1 MKNFLNRRL
10 VLNTSALSLGVAILL
25 VPTLSA
31 TASTTFIPINSQ
43 VNYGE
48 TSANVSNLQ
57 MFLAANASIYPDGLV
72 TGYYGPLTRAAVIRF
87 QNQYGIDPA
96 GRVGPVTLA
105 KINSL
110 IATGGWTASTDV
122 SGPWISSVGQN
133 VSRNSA
139 TFSWNT
145 DEVATAKIFYHTSP
159 VMMNEGD
166 INSVGFGSLTGS
178 TATSDNV
185 TRTSHQVTISGLQ
198 PNTRYY
204 YVIVAT
210 DAKGN
215 VSLWNPN
222 TSFVTPQ

>member
-57 MFLAANASIYPDGLV
+57 MFLAANASIYPEGLV

-87 QNQYGIDPA
+87 QSQYGIDQA
-96 GRVGPVTLA
+96 GRVGPITLA

-110 IATGGWTASTDV
+110 IATGGWSASTDI

-145 DEVATAKIFYHTSP
+145 DEMATAKIFYHTSP
-159 VMMNEGD
+159 VMMSEGD

-178 TATSDNV
+178 TATNDNIA
-185 TRTSHQVTISGLQ
+185 RASHQVTISGLQ

-210 DAKGN
+210 DVKGN

>member
-57 MFLAANASIYPDGLV
+57 MFLAANASIYPEGLV

-87 QNQYGIDPA
+87 QSQYGIDQA
-96 GRVGPVTLA
+96 GRVGPTTLA

-110 IATGGWTASTDV
+110 IATGGWSASTDI

-145 DEVATAKIFYHTSP
+145 DEMTTAKIFYHTSP
-159 VMMNEGD
+159 VMMSEGD

-178 TATSDNV
+178 TATSDNIA
-185 TRTSHQVTISGLQ
+185 RASHQVTISGLQ
-198 PNTRYY
+198 PSTRYY

-210 DAKGN
+210 DVKGN

>member
-57 MFLAANASIYPDGLV
+57 MFLAANPSIYPEGLV

-87 QNQYGIDPA
+87 QSQYGIDQA
-96 GRVGPVTLA
+96 GRVGPITLA

-110 IATGGWTASTDV
+110 IATGGWSASTDI

-133 VSRNSA
+133 VSRNAA

-145 DEVATAKIFYHTSP
+145 DETATAKIFYHTSP
-159 VMMNEGD
+159 VMMSEGD

-178 TATSDNV
+178 TATSDNIARV
-185 TRTSHQVTISGLQ
+185 SHQVTISGLQ

-210 DAKGN
+210 DVKGN